1 MTRSSM
7 TIPSIAA
14 ALAALLIAAP
24 TPLLAQTTTPA
35 PAPGAG
41 AGAPPARIGN
51 VWNGKSHQPTA
62 AVKGR
67 EAEAGVAAPDQ
78 QKAQQ
83 NRQLD
88 RMGQKLIDKAQN
100 AGAAKPPPPVPPNAS
115 GR

>member
-7 TIPSIAA
+7 TIPSVAA

-24 TPLLAQTTTPA
+24 TPLRAQTTAPA
-35 PAPGAG
+35 PAPG

-51 VWNGKSHQPTA
+51 VWNGRSHQPTA

-78 QKAQQ
+78 QKSRQ

-88 RMGQKLIDKAQN
+88 RLGQKLIDKAQS